1 MIGSSDHNKTNKAS
15 HNVVTIKGDEA
26 EGEEVKTRIKTT
38 FSTNLRG
45 EAAVEGVGTNS
56 GKTMVIDPI
65 TIGAAEENTRTVK
78 VAHGETT
85 KGSRST
91 LTSSK
96 IQTRVFT
103 RRSNNLMSTTH
114 KNNFSILWKEKKVN
128 LILSEAA
135 AAEAKILE
143 AEDVETIGVKIEKEV
158 KGDPISKTKELEV
171 MTPKTK
177 ILLVSQKMNNSTDPK
192 TNIR

>member
-45 EAAVEGVGTNS
+45 EAAVEEDKAGVGTSN

-114 KNNFSILWKEKKVN
+114 KNNFSIL
-128 LILSEAA
+128 
-135 AAEAKILE
+135 
-143 AEDVETIGVKIEKEV
+143 
-158 KGDPISKTKELEV
+158 
-171 MTPKTK
+171 
-177 ILLVSQKMNNSTDPK
+177 
-192 TNIR
+192 